1 MNVLDVFRRKGA
13 QLFWRRIADD
23 HVIEAAPGPAS
34 GAPIDAG
41 EAYFVLRLAEM
52 YLGTSRTL
60 WRKAYPLVHGFTN
73 YNGRE
78 EHNVAG
84 PGQLQEIGGGN
95 LDRLIILNSRLAG
108 PTPFT
113 GGDVSVLVGLWSVA
127 GDDAAKALVT
137 TVSAVSGL
145 LGAVGPPVAQIVDVV
160 KSSVEKILNLD
171 QTVLRLGVNDTFFPG
186 NPLRA
191 GFYVGIGATAATVDV
206 NRLWLRAGHLVAGT
220 DPVVAKP
227 YNDHDYF
234 VVQVE
239 RREVRDDWPALPA
252 IREFNDHFGA
262 AMGAAE
268 PVATKRQRLA
278 GLWPGFVQALTASEH
293 LTAAHAAKIQNDVAA
308 DLTARLDAL
317 EHGNPFETKAW
328 GSDITQV
335 RPPNLFD
342 LADVPDYVV
351 LGQAGSP
358 PSFLP

>member
-13 QLFWRRIADD
+13 QLFWQRLADD
-23 HVIEAAPGPAS
+23 HVIEAAS

-41 EAYFVLRLAEM
+41 GAYFVLRLTEM

-84 PGQLQEIGGGN
+84 PGQLQDIGGGN
-95 LDRLIILNSRLAG
+95 FDRLIVLNSRLAG

-113 GGDVSVLVGLWSVA
+113 GGDLSLLVGLWSVA

-137 TVSAVSGL
+137 TVGAVSGL
-145 LGAVGPPVAQIVDVV
+145 IGAAGPPVAQIVDVV
-160 KSSVEKILNLD
+160 KSSVENILSLD
-171 QTVLRLGVNDTFFPG
+171 QTVLRLGVNDTFYPD

-191 GFYVGIGATAATVDV
+191 GFYIGIGAPAAAVDV
-206 NRLWLRAGHLVAGT
+206 GRLWLRAGHLVTGT

-239 RREVRDDWPALPA
+239 RREVRDDWPALPT
-252 IREFNDHFGA
+252 IREFNDQFGA
-262 AMGAAE
+262 AMAAADT
-268 PVATKRQRLA
+268 VAIKRDRLA
-278 GLWPGFVQALTASEH
+278 TLWPGLVQALTASEH
-293 LTAAHAAKIQNDVAA
+293 LTAVHAAKIQNDVAA

-328 GSDITQV
+328 GTDVTQV
-335 RPPNLFD
+335 RQANVFD
-342 LADVPDYVV
+342 LADVPDYVQV
-351 LGQAGSP
+351 GQEGSH

>member
-1 MNVLDVFRRKGA
+1 MNVLDVFRKKGA
-13 QLFWRRIADD
+13 QLFWKRLADD
-23 HVIEAAPGPAS
+23 HVVGASS
-34 GAPIDAG
+34 GAAIDAG
-41 EAYFVLRLAEM
+41 EAYFVLRLTEM

-73 YNGRE
+73 YKGRE

-95 LDRLIILNSRLAG
+95 FGQLIVLNSRLAG

-113 GGDVSVLVGLWSVA
+113 GGDLSLLVGLWSVA

-137 TVSAVSGL
+137 TVGAVSGL
-145 LGAVGPPVAQIVDVV
+145 IGAAGPPVAQIIDVV
-160 KSSVEKILNLD
+160 KSSVENILNLD
-171 QTVLRLGVNDTFFPG
+171 QTILRLGVNDTFYPD

-191 GFYVGIGATAATVDV
+191 GFYVGIGAAAATVDV
-206 NRLWLRAGHLVAGT
+206 SRLWLRDGHLVAGT

-239 RREVRDDWPALPA
+239 RREVRDDWPALPT
-252 IREFNDHFGA
+252 IREFNDQFGTVMA
-262 AMGAAE
+262 AVEA
-268 PVATKRQRLA
+268 VATIRQRLA
-278 GLWPGFVQALTASEH
+278 TLWPGFVQALTASEH

-328 GSDITQV
+328 GTNITQEK
-335 RPPNLFD
+335 PPGLFD
-342 LADVPDYVV
+342 LADVPDYVA
-351 LGQAGSP
+351 LGQEGAP
-358 PSFLP
+358 PSFLTSRLR